1 MGFFSNEEFVR
12 YKKCTQPVYQTPA
25 SVQQMLDIS
34 AIHENG
40 IFEIERNNGSGNRKR
55 KFDRVYSFSD
65 LNYADQ
71 DRQRKDGICF
81 QLRKFLNSMDTD
93 FKITVQCEPRD
104 VNNFRRSLLQ
114 DEEKSAYPEL
124 ARYNNEMIQSSLSR
138 GQENVR
144 KQRYLTVSTRCKS
157 IEEAEGWFDTFEH
170 TALPIFHAMGSEM
183 VPLDAVQRFQCIRNY
198 FFADDGEES
207 FILPFEEMVQAG
219 RDFKNSIVPHSL
231 HNHKSYMEYDEECMR
246 ILYAAELPTR
256 LNEERLIFELTD
268 FPFYT
273 CLTLDTAC
281 IPREVLRG
289 KISNSNFYNEAA
301 IGQEIQAN
309 ANMGNFYS
317 EPSYLKKK
325 KQADLKKYM
334 NQIEEDDENGF
345 YVGILI
351 AVRGADKAELD
362 ANTAEVR
369 RICKKHSIQIVSY
382 YDQQIQALNT
392 LLPIGARRVNNMRA
406 VLTSSYLAFQP
417 FYSWD
422 LIQPGGTW
430 YGVNKKTKN
439 PIIGDRKTLKNSNG
453 VIFGHTGSGKSM
465 LLKITEI
472 GQTLINSTDDIFLI
486 DPQNEM
492 KGITQRF
499 NGQYFDLSDPDLRL
513 NPLEIPDAL
522 LKKNASGREEFI
534 LSQLQYMEAFLYSI
548 MTGIRPNGIHKS
560 LIYRCVEELYQKVFS
575 AKKPK
580 SPILSEL
587 EAIFKDQGE
596 PEARDLYGS
605 LEAYTKHS
613 FLTLEGQS
621 TLSTSSRFV
630 AFGMKNIPEL
640 MWEPLMITIMHVL
653 TQRFSYNVD
662 QQRATHFIVDEAQY
676 VCRHEK
682 SCNEL
687 EKAYLTYRKL
697 GGICTICLQNVSA
710 ATTNGKIMEIVSNSD
725 FKVLLDQ
732 AGDDRNELLQ
742 IMDLSQKEF
751 DALSD
756 PTPGQCLIVWGGH
769 ILQCDSTISRD
780 NPLYHFY
787 STNFHEAAAAKRNV
801 FYHPEE
807 KVPLTESVSMIDTDS
822 VMLSPETTAEVE
834 LLHGDV
840 EETLSEQ
847 ENLMFQKV
855 RDADEC
861 DEWLDC
867 YGAGILCNMT
877 HKEADVIL
885 ESLCRKGYIEKI
897 QGCYHIPEK

>member
-1 MGFFSNEEFVR
+1 
-12 YKKCTQPVYQTPA
+12 
-25 SVQQMLDIS
+25 
-34 AIHENG
+34 
-40 IFEIERNNGSGNRKR
+40 
-55 KFDRVYSFSD
+55 
-65 LNYADQ
+65 
-71 DRQRKDGICF
+71 
-81 QLRKFLNSMDTD
+81 
-93 FKITVQCEPRD
+93 
-104 VNNFRRSLLQ
+104 
-114 DEEKSAYPEL
+114 
-124 ARYNNEMIQSSLSR
+124 
-138 GQENVR
+138 
-144 KQRYLTVSTRCKS
+144 
-157 IEEAEGWFDTFEH
+157 
-170 TALPIFHAMGSEM
+170 
-183 VPLDAVQRFQCIRNY
+183 
-198 FFADDGEES
+198 
-207 FILPFEEMVQAG
+207 
-219 RDFKNSIVPHSL
+219 
-231 HNHKSYMEYDEECMR
+231 
-246 ILYAAELPTR
+246 
-256 LNEERLIFELTD
+256 
-268 FPFYT
+268 
-273 CLTLDTAC
+273 
-281 IPREVLRG
+281 
-289 KISNSNFYNEAA
+289 
-301 IGQEIQAN
+301 
-309 ANMGNFYS
+309 
-317 EPSYLKKK
+317 
-325 KQADLKKYM
+325 
-334 NQIEEDDENGF
+334 
-345 YVGILI
+345 
-351 AVRGADKAELD
+351 
-362 ANTAEVR
+362 
-369 RICKKHSIQIVSY
+369 
-382 YDQQIQALNT
+382 
-392 LLPIGARRVNNMRA
+392 
-406 VLTSSYLAFQP
+406 
-417 FYSWD
+417 
-422 LIQPGGTW
+422 
-430 YGVNKKTKN
+430 
-439 PIIGDRKTLKNSNG
+439 
-453 VIFGHTGSGKSM
+453 M

-710 ATTNGKIMEIVSNSD
+710 ATANGKIMEIVSNSD

-769 ILQCDSTISRD
+769 ILQCDSTISRN

-822 VMLSPETTAEVE
+822 VMSSPETTAEVE

>member
-1 MGFFSNEEFVR
+1 MENIKTFFGNPYYLMTVVLAIAAFGF
-12 YKKCTQPVYQTPA
+12 A
-25 SVQQMLDIS
+25 AS
-34 AIHENG
+34 AI
-40 IFEIERNNGSGNRKR
+40 ISLIQERHQKKEADRLNDPEKQTDSEALEKKLGVDSRK
-55 KFDRVYSFSD
+55 
-65 LNYADQ
+65 
-71 DRQRKDGICF
+71 
-81 QLRKFLNSMDTD
+81 LRKFLRGNEKKSNLKPQET
-93 FKITVQCEPRD
+93 TE
-104 VNNFRRSLLQ
+104 RSV
-114 DEEKSAYPEL
+114 EE
-124 ARYNNEMIQSSLSR
+124 NEI
-138 GQENVR
+138 
-144 KQRYLTVSTRCKS
+144 
-157 IEEAEGWFDTFEH
+157 H
-170 TALPIFHAMGSEM
+170 SE
-183 VPLDAVQRFQCIRNY
+183 
-198 FFADDGEES
+198 
-207 FILPFEEMVQAG
+207 
-219 RDFKNSIVPHSL
+219 
-231 HNHKSYMEYDEECMR
+231 
-246 ILYAAELPTR
+246 
-256 LNEERLIFELTD
+256 
-268 FPFYT
+268 
-273 CLTLDTAC
+273 
-281 IPREVLRG
+281 
-289 KISNSNFYNEAA
+289 
-301 IGQEIQAN
+301 
-309 ANMGNFYS
+309 
-317 EPSYLKKK
+317 
-325 KQADLKKYM
+325 
-334 NQIEEDDENGF
+334 
-345 YVGILI
+345 
-351 AVRGADKAELD
+351 
-362 ANTAEVR
+362 
-369 RICKKHSIQIVSY
+369 
-382 YDQQIQALNT
+382 
-392 LLPIGARRVNNMRA
+392 
-406 VLTSSYLAFQP
+406 
-417 FYSWD
+417 
-422 LIQPGGTW
+422 
-430 YGVNKKTKN
+430 
-439 PIIGDRKTLKNSNG
+439 
-453 VIFGHTGSGKSM
+453 
-465 LLKITEI
+465 ITE
-472 GQTLINSTDDIFLI
+472 
-486 DPQNEM
+486 
-492 KGITQRF
+492 
-499 NGQYFDLSDPDLRL
+499 
-513 NPLEIPDAL
+513 
-522 LKKNASGREEFI
+522 
-534 LSQLQYMEAFLYSI
+534 
-548 MTGIRPNGIHKS
+548 
-560 LIYRCVEELYQKVFS
+560 KVFS

-710 ATTNGKIMEIVSNSD
+710 ATANGKIMEIVSNSD

-807 KVPLTESVSMIDTDS
+807 KVPLTESVSIIDTDS
-822 VMLSPETTAEVE
+822 VVSSPETTAEVE

-847 ENLMFQKV
+847 ETLMFQKV

-897 QGCYHIPEK
+897 QGCYHIPEE